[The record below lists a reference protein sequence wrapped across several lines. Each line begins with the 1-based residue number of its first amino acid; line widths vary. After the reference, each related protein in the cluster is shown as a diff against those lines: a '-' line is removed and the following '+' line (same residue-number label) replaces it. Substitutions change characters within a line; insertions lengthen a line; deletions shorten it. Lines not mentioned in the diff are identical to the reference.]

1 MCVCERE
8 RGGGRD
14 RQAETVTERDQDR
27 ETETDREIDTERE
40 IQTDRDRQT
49 QRDRDRERDRDRQ
62 TDRQTDTDRQTQ
74 RDRERD
80 RERQRDR
87 QRRMRRKR
95 QTERQRKVGV
105 YHFITQN
112 VAQLSNHVYKILSST
127 TALTSIIHHMTYDG
141 AGEGRALAAH
151 RGAIVSTCPTSSY
164 PARGGTS
171 SASKRLL
178 GEQEKFETIT

>member
-1 MCVCERE
+1 
-8 RGGGRD
+8 
-14 RQAETVTERDQDR
+14 
-27 ETETDREIDTERE
+27 
-40 IQTDRDRQT
+40 
-49 QRDRDRERDRDRQ
+49 
-62 TDRQTDTDRQTQ
+62 
-74 RDRERD
+74 
-80 RERQRDR
+80 
-87 QRRMRRKR
+87 MRRKR

-141 AGEGRALAAH
+141 AGEGRALATH